1 MGRRGPRPVPLEIQ
15 RLKGT
20 ARADRTPKSAPKF
33 AKASAEPPS
42 WLTGDALA
50 TWNAIA
56 PSLRS
61 QGLLRRPDV
70 PLFTTLCI
78 TAARV
83 KALEKKTDQ
92 VGLDRAIARGYR
104 KAATQERGL
113 LRALVSEFGMSPAAR
128 ARVEADPPPGRRPP
142 SKWDG
147 LLKDPLEEI
156 RQHARRARAA
166 LPRPPSTG
174 APA

>member
-1 MGRRGPRPVPLEIQ
+1 VPLEIQ

-20 ARADRTPKSAPKF
+20 LRGDRTPKVAARFP
-33 AKASAEPPS
+33 KASAEAPS
-42 WLTGDALA
+42 WLKGDALE

-70 PLFTTLCI
+70 PLFAALCV
-78 TAARV
+78 TMARV
-83 KALEKKTDQ
+83 MALEKKTDR
-92 VGLDRAIARGYR
+92 VGLDRAIAKGYR
-104 KAATQERGL
+104 KAAVQERGI

-128 ARVEADPPPGRRPP
+128 ARVEADPPAPRR
-142 SKWDG
+142 SLDKWAG
-147 LLKDPLEEI
+147 LIKDDPLETI
-156 RQHARRARAA
+156 RQRARQARA
-166 LPRPPSTG
+166 GLPQSTG